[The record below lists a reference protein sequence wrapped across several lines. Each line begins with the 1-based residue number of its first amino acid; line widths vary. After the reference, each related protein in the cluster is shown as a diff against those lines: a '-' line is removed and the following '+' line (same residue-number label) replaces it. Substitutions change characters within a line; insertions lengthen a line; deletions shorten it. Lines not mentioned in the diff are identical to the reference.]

1 MHGPGALVPTDT
13 VTIAIVPGN
22 PIVDLAALFRPA
34 IVPAGGAPGGG
45 CRARHRESNVRVR
58 RSVRIRASGRADE
71 VREGIGESC
80 CPLILQD
87 ALQRL
92 SIDDRPHCA
101 PQIAGAPILIYLVP
115 LSSAQVHR
123 RKAVQLD
130 GAGGGVCG
138 SQNAGGVHY
147 FSALCGGVPNPG
159 YVIIG

>member
-71 VREGIGESC
+71 VREGVGESC
-80 CPLILQD
+80 CQ
-87 ALQRL
+87 
-92 SIDDRPHCA
+92 
-101 PQIAGAPILIYLVP
+101 
-115 LSSAQVHR
+115 
-123 RKAVQLD
+123 
-130 GAGGGVCG
+130 
-138 SQNAGGVHY
+138 
-147 FSALCGGVPNPG
+147 
-159 YVIIG
+159 